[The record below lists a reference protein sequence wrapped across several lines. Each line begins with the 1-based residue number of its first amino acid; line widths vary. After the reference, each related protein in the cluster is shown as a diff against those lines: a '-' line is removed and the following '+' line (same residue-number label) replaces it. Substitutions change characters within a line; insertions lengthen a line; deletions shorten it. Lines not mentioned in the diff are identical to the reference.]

1 MAKEYK
7 DLIVGL
13 DIGTAK
19 VMVVVGEVMP
29 GGELRLAGLGVAPSH
44 GLKRGVVVNIDATV
58 NSIQQALKE
67 AELMAD
73 CKITRVYTGITG
85 SHIRGLNSSGMVA
98 VKDKEVTAADVAR
111 VIETAKAINISTDQ
125 RLLLVEPQEFVI
137 DGQDVKEPIGMSGIR
152 LEAKVHIVTGAQSAA
167 ENIIKCVRR
176 CGLDV
181 EQLMLNPLASSLAV
195 LTEDERELGVA
206 CVDIG
211 AGCTDV
217 AIFTNGAIR
226 HTAVIPIAGDLITSD
241 IAMALRTPT
250 KDAEDIKVESGY
262 AKQLL
267 ADPEQQ
273 IEVPG
278 LGDRGPRMLSIQ
290 ALAGVIEPRVE
301 EIFSLVQQVVRES
314 GYEEVLSSGIVLT
327 GGSCVMPGMVEL
339 GEDIFLKPVRRGV
352 PKYSG
357 SAGRH
362 DFPAAR
368 GHGHGTDGRSPAR
381 PSARVQGGQ
390 AGRIREERLRPR
402 QRLHRGEFLSMERT
416 LHRARGS
423 PRTCRPARW
432 RCTGPPS

>member
-7 DLIVGL
+7 DLVVGL

-19 VMVVVGEVMP
+19 VMVVVAEVLA
-29 GGELRLAGLGVAPSH
+29 GGELKLAGLGIAPGN

-58 NSIQQALKE
+58 ASIQQALRE

-85 SHIRGLNSSGMVA
+85 SHIRGMNSSGMVA
-98 VKDKEVTAADVAR
+98 VKDKEVTPADVAR
-111 VIETAKAINISTDQ
+111 VMETAKAINISSDQ

-137 DGQDVKEPIGMSGIR
+137 DGQEVKEPIGMSGIR
-152 LEAKVHIVTGAQSAA
+152 LEAKIHIVTGAQSAA

-181 EQLMLNPLASSLAV
+181 DQLMLNALASSQAV

-206 CVDIG
+206 LVDIG
-211 AGCTDV
+211 AGTTDV

-267 ADPEQQ
+267 ADPEVQV
-273 IEVPG
+273 EVPG
-278 LGDRGPRMLSIQ
+278 LGDRGPRMLSRQ

-314 GYEEVLSSGIVLT
+314 GFEEVLSSGIVLT

-339 GEDIFLKPVRRGV
+339 GEDIFLKPVRRGN
-352 PKYSG
+352 PKYS
-357 SAGRH
+357 SALADMVAQPR
-362 DFPAAR
+362 AATVM
-368 GHGHGTDGRSPAR
+368 GLMEEAR
-381 PSARVQGGQ
+381 LA
-390 AGRIREERLRPR
+390 RLRGFKVA
-402 QRLHRGEFLSMERT
+402 QKNGSMKTAFGRFKDFIV
-416 LHRARGS
+416 GNF
-423 PRTCRPARW
+423 
-432 RCTGPPS
+432 

>member
-7 DLIVGL
+7 DLVVGL

-19 VMVVVGEVMP
+19 VMAVVAEVLP
-29 GGELRLAGLGVAPSH
+29 NGELKLAGLGIAASN

-58 NSIQQALKE
+58 QSIQQALKE

-85 SHIRGLNSSGMVA
+85 SHIRGMNSSGMVA
-98 VKDKEVTAADVAR
+98 IKDREVTAADVAR
-111 VIETAKAINISTDQ
+111 VVETAKAINISTDQ
-125 RLLLVEPQEFVI
+125 RLLLVEPQEFII

-176 CGLDV
+176 CGLEV
-181 EQLMLNPLASSLAV
+181 EQLMLNPLASSLSV

-206 CVDIG
+206 LVDIG
-211 AGCTDV
+211 AGTTDI

-250 KDAEDIKVESGY
+250 KDAEDIKVENGY

-267 ADPEQQ
+267 ADPDTQV
-273 IEVPG
+273 EVPG
-278 LGDRGPRMLSIQ
+278 LGDRGPRMLSRQ

-301 EIFSLVQQVVRES
+301 EIFSLVHQVLRDS
-314 GYEEVLSSGIVLT
+314 GFEEMLSSGIVLT

-339 GEDIFLKPVRRGV
+339 GEDIFLKPVRRGS
-352 PKYSG
+352 PHYA
-357 SAGRH
+357 SALADMVAQPR
-362 DFPAAR
+362 AATVM
-368 GHGHGTDGRSPAR
+368 GLLEEAR
-381 PSARVQGGQ
+381 LA
-390 AGRIREERLRPR
+390 RLRGFKVA
-402 QRLHRGEFLSMERT
+402 QKNGSMTTAVGQLKDWFTRIF
-416 LHRARGS
+416 
-423 PRTCRPARW
+423 
-432 RCTGPPS
+432 

>member
-7 DLIVGL
+7 DLVVGL
-13 DIGTAK
+13 DIGTSK
-19 VMVVVGEVMP
+19 VMVVVAEVMP
-29 GGELRLAGLGVAPSH
+29 GGELKLAGMGVAPGN

-58 NSIQQALKE
+58 QSIQQALKE
-67 AELMAD
+67 AEFMAD
-73 CKITRVYTGITG
+73 CKITRVNTGITG
-85 SHIRGLNSSGMVA
+85 AHIRGLNSSGMVA

-111 VIETAKAINISTDQ
+111 VMETARAINISTDQ
-125 RLLLVEPQEFVI
+125 RLLLVAPQEFVI
-137 DGQDVKEPIGMSGIR
+137 DSQDVKEPIGMSGMR

-176 CGLDV
+176 CGLEV
-181 EQLMLNPLASSLAV
+181 EQLLLNPLSSSLAV

-211 AGCTDV
+211 AGTTDV

-267 ADPEQQ
+267 ADPDAQV
-273 IEVPG
+273 EVPG
-278 LGDRGPRMLSIQ
+278 LGDRGPRMLSRQ

-301 EIFSLVQQVVRES
+301 EIFSLVQQVIRES

-327 GGSCVMPGMVEL
+327 GGSAVMPGMLEL

-352 PKYSG
+352 PQNRGALSDMV
-357 SAGRH
+357 SQAR
-362 DFPAAR
+362 AATVM
-368 GHGHGTDGRSPAR
+368 GLLEEAR
-381 PSARVQGGQ
+381 MA
-390 AGRIREERLRPR
+390 RLRGFKVQER
-402 QRLHRGEFLSMERT
+402 KSSMNNAFGRFKDFIV
-416 LHRARGS
+416 RNF
-423 PRTCRPARW
+423 
-432 RCTGPPS
+432 

>member
-7 DLIVGL
+7 DLVFGL

-19 VMVVVGEVMP
+19 VMVVVAEVLP
-29 GGELRLAGLGVAPSH
+29 SGELKLAGLGVAPSN

-58 NSIQQALKE
+58 QSIQQALKE

-85 SHIRGLNSSGMVA
+85 SHIRGINSTGMVA

-111 VIETAKAINISTDQ
+111 VVETAKAINISTDQ
-125 RLLLVEPQEFVI
+125 RLLLVQPQEFVI
-137 DGQDVKEPIGMSGIR
+137 DGQDVREPIGMSGIR

-181 EQLMLNPLASSLAV
+181 DRLMLNPLASSMSV
-195 LTEDERELGVA
+195 LTDDERELGVA
-206 CVDIG
+206 LVDIG
-211 AGCTDV
+211 AGTTDV

-250 KDAEDIKVESGY
+250 KDAEEIKIESGY

-267 ADPEQQ
+267 ADPDVQV
-273 IEVPG
+273 EVPG
-278 LGDRGPRMLSIQ
+278 LGDRTPRMLSRQ

-301 EIFSLVQQVVRES
+301 EIFSLVQQVIRDS

-327 GGSCVMPGMVEL
+327 GGSAVMPGMVEL

-352 PKYSG
+352 PQYNSALADMVSQPRAATVMGLLAEAGVDRQRGFKVSQKSG
-357 SAGRH
+357 SVNSLM
-362 DFPAAR
+362 D
-368 GHGHGTDGRSPAR
+368 
-381 PSARVQGGQ
+381 
-390 AGRIREERLRPR
+390 RLKDWFV
-402 QRLHRGEFLSMERT
+402 GNF
-416 LHRARGS
+416 
-423 PRTCRPARW
+423 
-432 RCTGPPS
+432 

>member
-1 MAKEYK
+1 VAKDYK
-7 DLIVGL
+7 DLVVGL

-19 VMVVVGEVMP
+19 VMVVVAEVMP
-29 GGELRLAGLGVAPSH
+29 GGELKLAGLGVAPSS

-58 NSIQQALKE
+58 QSIQQALKE

-85 SHIRGLNSSGMVA
+85 SHIRGINSSGMVA
-98 VKDKEVTAADVAR
+98 VKDREVTPADVAR
-111 VIETAKAINISTDQ
+111 VVETARAINISTDQ

-176 CGLDV
+176 CGLEV
-181 EQLMLNPLASSLAV
+181 EQLLLNPLATSQAV
-195 LTEDERELGVA
+195 LTDDEKELGVA

-211 AGCTDV
+211 AGTTDV
-217 AIFTNGAIR
+217 AIFTGGAIR

-273 IEVPG
+273 VEVPG
-278 LGDRGPRMLSIQ
+278 LGDRAPRMLSKQ

-301 EIFSLVQQVVRES
+301 EIFSLVQQVIRES
-314 GYEEVLSSGIVLT
+314 GYEEVLSSGIVIT
-327 GGSCVMPGMVEL
+327 GGSAVMPGMVEL

-352 PKYSG
+352 PRYTGALADMVAQPRAATVMGLMEEARMARMRGLKVAQQHG
-357 SAGRH
+357 SVKTA
-362 DFPAAR
+362 F
-368 GHGHGTDGRSPAR
+368 
-381 PSARVQGGQ
+381 
-390 AGRIREERLRPR
+390 GRIKDFIV
-402 QRLHRGEFLSMERT
+402 GNF
-416 LHRARGS
+416 
-423 PRTCRPARW
+423 
-432 RCTGPPS
+432 

>member
-7 DLIVGL
+7 DLVVGL

-19 VMVVVGEVMP
+19 VMVVVAEVLP
-29 GGELRLAGLGVAPSH
+29 GGTLKLAGLGLAPSN

-58 NSIQQALKE
+58 RSIQQALKE

-85 SHIRGLNSSGMVA
+85 SHIRGINSSGMVA
-98 VKDKEVTAADVAR
+98 VKDREITQADVAR
-111 VIETAKAINISTDQ
+111 VVETAKAINISTDQ

-176 CGLDV
+176 CGLEV

-195 LTEDERELGVA
+195 LSEDERELGVA
-206 CVDIG
+206 LVDIG
-211 AGCTDV
+211 AGTTDV

-262 AKQLL
+262 AKQLM
-267 ADPEQQ
+267 ADPETQV
-273 IEVPG
+273 EVPG
-278 LGDRGPRMLSIQ
+278 LGDRPPRMLSRQ
-290 ALAGVIEPRVE
+290 ALAGVIEPRIE
-301 EIFSLVQQVVRES
+301 EIFSLVHQVMRDS
-314 GYEEVLSSGIVLT
+314 GFEEVLSSGVVLT

-352 PKYSG
+352 TTYSG
-357 SAGRH
+357 ALSDMVAQPRASTVMGLLEE
-362 DFPAAR
+362 AR
-368 GHGHGTDGRSPAR
+368 MA
-381 PSARVQGGQ
+381 
-390 AGRIREERLRPR
+390 RLR
-402 QRLHRGEFLSMERT
+402 GFKVAKKNGSMKT
-416 LHRARGS
+416 AFSQVKDWFVGNF
-423 PRTCRPARW
+423 
-432 RCTGPPS
+432 

>member
-7 DLIVGL
+7 DLVVGL

-19 VMVVVGEVMP
+19 VMAVVGEVLP
-29 GGELRLAGLGVAPSH
+29 GGELKLAGLGVSASN

-58 NSIQQALKE
+58 QSIQQALKE

-85 SHIRGLNSSGMVA
+85 SHIRGINSSGMVA

-111 VIETAKAINISTDQ
+111 VIETARAINISTDQ
-125 RLLLVEPQEFVI
+125 RLLLAEPQEFVI

-167 ENIIKCVRR
+167 ENIVKCVRR
-176 CGLDV
+176 CGLEV
-181 EQLMLNPLASSLAV
+181 EQLMLNALASSLSV
-195 LTEDERELGVA
+195 LTDDEKELGVA
-206 CVDIG
+206 LVDIG
-211 AGCTDV
+211 AGTTDV

-267 ADPEQQ
+267 ADPDQQ
-273 IEVPG
+273 VEVPG
-278 LGDRGPRMLSIQ
+278 LGDRGPRMLSKQ

-314 GYEEVLSSGIVLT
+314 GYEEVLSSGIVLC
-327 GGSCVMPGMVEL
+327 GGSAVMPGMIEL
-339 GEDIFLKPVRRGV
+339 GEDIFLKPVRRGI
-352 PKYSG
+352 PKYTGALSDMV
-357 SAGRH
+357 AQAR
-362 DFPAAR
+362 AATVM
-368 GHGHGTDGRSPAR
+368 GLLEEAR
-381 PSARVQGGQ
+381 LA
-390 AGRIREERLRPR
+390 RLRGFKVA
-402 QRLHRGEFLSMERT
+402 QKNGSMKTAFGRFKDFIV
-416 LHRARGS
+416 GNF
-423 PRTCRPARW
+423 
-432 RCTGPPS
+432 

>member
-1 MAKEYK
+1 MAREYK
-7 DLIVGL
+7 DVVVGL

-19 VMVVVGEVMP
+19 VMAVVAEVLP
-29 GGELRLAGLGVAPSH
+29 NGELKLAGLGVAPSN

-58 NSIQQALKE
+58 QSIQQALKE

-73 CKITRVYTGITG
+73 CKIQRVYTGITG

-98 VKDKEVTAADVAR
+98 VKDKEVTSADVAR
-111 VIETAKAINISTDQ
+111 VVETAKAINISSDQ

-152 LEAKVHIVTGAQSAA
+152 LEAKIHIVTGAQSAA

-176 CGLDV
+176 CGLEV
-181 EQLMLNPLASSLAV
+181 EQLMLNPLASSQAV
-195 LTEDERELGVA
+195 LTDDERELGVVV
-206 CVDIG
+206 VDIG
-211 AGCTDV
+211 AGTTDV
-217 AIFTNGAIR
+217 AIFTGGAIR

-267 ADPEQQ
+267 ADPEAQV
-273 IEVPG
+273 EVPG
-278 LGDRGPRMLSIQ
+278 LGDRSPRMLSRQ

-327 GGSCVMPGMVEL
+327 GGSSVMPGMIEL
-339 GEDIFLKPVRRGV
+339 GEDIFLKPVRRGI
-352 PKYSG
+352 PKYS
-357 SAGRH
+357 SALSDMVAQPR
-362 DFPAAR
+362 AATVM
-368 GHGHGTDGRSPAR
+368 GLLEEAR
-381 PSARVQGGQ
+381 Q
-390 AGRIREERLRPR
+390 ARLRGFKVA
-402 QRLHRGEFLSMERT
+402 QKSGSMKTAFGRFKDFIV
-416 LHRARGS
+416 GNF
-423 PRTCRPARW
+423 
-432 RCTGPPS
+432 

>member
-7 DLIVGL
+7 DLVVGL

-19 VMVVVGEVMP
+19 VMAVVAEVLP
-29 GGELRLAGLGVAPSH
+29 NGELKLAGLGVAPSN

-58 NSIQQALKE
+58 QSIQQALKE

-85 SHIRGLNSSGMVA
+85 SHIRGINSSGMVA
-98 VKDKEVTAADVAR
+98 VKDREVTQADVAR
-111 VIETAKAINISTDQ
+111 VVETARAINISTDQ

-176 CGLDV
+176 CGLEV
-181 EQLMLNPLASSLAV
+181 EQLMLNPLASSQAV

-206 CVDIG
+206 LVDIG
-211 AGCTDV
+211 AGTTDV

-273 IEVPG
+273 VEVPG
-278 LGDRGPRMLSIQ
+278 LGDRGPRMLSKQ
-290 ALAGVIEPRVE
+290 ALAGVIEPRIE
-301 EIFSLVQQVVRES
+301 EIFSLVQQVIRES

-327 GGSCVMPGMVEL
+327 GGSVIMPGMVEL
-339 GEDIFLKPVRRGV
+339 GEDIFLKPVRRGI
-352 PKYSG
+352 PKYS
-357 SAGRH
+357 SALSDMVAQPR
-362 DFPAAR
+362 AATVM
-368 GHGHGTDGRSPAR
+368 GLLEE
-381 PSARVQGGQ
+381 ARV
-390 AGRIREERLRPR
+390 ARLRGFKVA
-402 QRLHRGEFLSMERT
+402 QKNGSMKTAMGRVKDWFV
-416 LHRARGS
+416 GNF
-423 PRTCRPARW
+423 
-432 RCTGPPS
+432 

>member
-1 MAKEYK
+1 MAREYK
-7 DLIVGL
+7 DVVVGL

-19 VMVVVGEVMP
+19 VMAVVAEVMP
-29 GGELRLAGLGVAPSH
+29 GGELKLAGLGVAPSN

-58 NSIQQALKE
+58 QSIQQALKE

-73 CKITRVYTGITG
+73 CKIQRVYTGITG

-98 VKDKEVTAADVAR
+98 VKDKEVTQADVAR
-111 VIETAKAINISTDQ
+111 VVETAKAINISSDQ

-152 LEAKVHIVTGAQSAA
+152 LEAKIHIVTGAQSAA

-176 CGLDV
+176 CGLEV
-181 EQLMLNPLASSLAV
+181 EQLLLNPLASSQAV
-195 LTEDERELGVA
+195 LTDDERELGVA
-206 CVDIG
+206 VVDIG
-211 AGCTDV
+211 AGTTDV
-217 AIFTNGAIR
+217 AIFTGGAIR

-267 ADPEQQ
+267 ADPEAQV
-273 IEVPG
+273 EVPG
-278 LGDRGPRMLSIQ
+278 LGDRSPRMLSKQ

-327 GGSCVMPGMVEL
+327 GGSSVMPGMVEL
-339 GEDIFLKPVRRGV
+339 GEDIFLKPVRRGI
-352 PKYSG
+352 PKYS
-357 SAGRH
+357 SALADMVAQPR
-362 DFPAAR
+362 AATVM
-368 GHGHGTDGRSPAR
+368 GLLEEAR
-381 PSARVQGGQ
+381 LA
-390 AGRIREERLRPR
+390 RLR
-402 QRLHRGEFLSMERT
+402 GFKVAAKS
-416 LHRARGS
+416 GS
-423 PRTCRPARW
+423 VKTAFGRFKDFIV
-432 RCTGPPS
+432 GNF